1 MLIGANPRVDM
12 VIVLVLCF
20 VLLAVTYPLWV
31 RPIRRFARWW
41 KNELDEATD
50 DVVDYKYNKRFKRKR

>member
-1 MLIGANPRVDM
+1 M